1 MLPLGKSSCRPGI
14 RMQLGAHTS
23 HQVQPRWDSLQGQGL
38 SARPGTGATCPNG
51 WVRCFADP
59 KAQAVERAAHAEQVA
74 ALTMESTQLQQAA
87 EAAQA
92 AAAVADQRAAAAL
105 QLLPPGRRSGYE
117 AAARSAAALSRLTAS
132 RRGTQV
138 RPKCVQR
145 CFSLRHWA
153 ECCHV
158 FLAGC
163 DSERLENMP
172 LDAAFRVGH
181 LLLRWALEQTKCI
194 RPKPLLCCP
203 NRRAQA

>member
-1 MLPLGKSSCRPGI
+1 MLPLGKSSWRPGI

-23 HQVQPRWDSLQGQGL
+23 HQVQPSWDFLQGQGPEQP
-38 SARPGTGATCPNG
+38 APIAGC
-51 WVRCFADP
+51 CFADP

-74 ALTMESTQLQQAA
+74 ALTIESTQLQQAA

-105 QLLPPGRRSGYE
+105 QLLPPGRRNGYE

-138 RPKCVQR
+138 RPTCVQR

-153 ECCHV
+153 ECCHA

-163 DSERLENMP
+163 DSERLEGMP
-172 LDAAFRVGH
+172 LDAELQGWPSPAEMGIGANQMH
-181 LLLRWALEQTKCI
+181 STET
-194 RPKPLLCCP
+194 LLCCP